1 MDKLII
7 EGGNRLFGEINVQGA
22 KNSVLPI
29 LAASVLTKG
38 ECVIHNCPDLT
49 DVDAAIRILR
59 CIGCSVTFENHTVTV
74 NSIGASSDEIP
85 ENLMQEMRSSI
96 IFLAPLLSRFKSA
109 LLYTPGGCEIGV
121 RPIDL
126 HLSAMR
132 KMGATIEE
140 KHGRLICRALKL
152 RGEKITLSFPS
163 VGATENIII
172 AAVTAEGTTVINNAA
187 REPEI
192 ADLAEF
198 LNKCGAKI
206 SGAGEST
213 VIIEGVKEIGCTEFN
228 IMPDRIMGATYM
240 SAAAI
245 TGGELILNNINP
257 RHLEAVTPVFE
268 LAGCKIRENANE
280 IYIKAPE
287 KLSGISTVKTLPYP
301 GFPTDA
307 QAPVMAMTTV
317 AQTPSIFIENIF
329 ESRFKHITELMK
341 MGADIKVEGRVAIVE
356 GVKRLSSA
364 NVTAPDLRGGAA
376 LVIAALNADGMTKIS
391 GVEHIDRGC
400 DSIERVLSSI
410 GAKIFR
416 KECDKA
422 KDVRR
427 S

>member
-7 EGGNRLFGEINVQGA
+7 EGGNRLFGEISVQGA

-29 LAASVLTKG
+29 LAASVLTTG

-59 CIGCSVTFENHTVTV
+59 CIGCTVTFENHTVTV
-74 NSIGASSDEIP
+74 NSDSVTSDEIP

-96 IFLAPLLSRFKSA
+96 IFLAPLLSKCKSA

-140 KHGRLICRALKL
+140 KHGRLICKALRL
-152 RGEKITLSFPS
+152 HGEKITLSFPS

-192 ADLAEF
+192 ADLAAF

-206 SGAGEST
+206 TGAGEST
-213 VIIEGVKEIGCTEFN
+213 IIIEGVKKIGCTEFN

-245 TGGELILNNINP
+245 TGGELILKNINP

-268 LAGCKIRENANE
+268 SAGCKIRENSKE
-280 IYIKAPE
+280 IYIKSPE
-287 KLSGISTVKTLPYP
+287 RLSGISTVKTLPYP

-317 AQTPSIFIENIF
+317 AMTPSIFIENIF

-356 GVKRLSSA
+356 GVKRLSAA

-376 LVIAALNADGMTKIS
+376 LVIAALNAEGTTKIS

-400 DSIERVLSSI
+400 DSIEKVLSPV
-410 GAKIFR
+410 GACIIR
-416 KECDKA
+416 KECDK
-422 KDVRR
+422 KDVGG